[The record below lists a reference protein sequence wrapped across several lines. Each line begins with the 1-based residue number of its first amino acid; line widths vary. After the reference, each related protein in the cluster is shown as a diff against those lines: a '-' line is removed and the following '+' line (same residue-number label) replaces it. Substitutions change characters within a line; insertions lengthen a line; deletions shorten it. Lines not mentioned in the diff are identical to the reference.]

1 MATIEQQIKSRLL
14 RLTSNSIIVK
24 SIKDQLAKEAID
36 YKKLV
41 KQIKDQIRDNSPM
54 MIVQI
59 GADNVVFFKNLK
71 Y

>member
-1 MATIEQQIKSRLL
+1 MATIEQQIKSRLS

-59 GADNVVFFKNLK
+59 GADNVKFFKDLK